1 MEEIDN
7 YKTQIRMNLW
17 DERSNNLVVEDAKYC
32 AEESCSKTIETI
44 IPLLVGNKKF
54 YLGVCARHLT
64 IMDAFDELLRKDD
77 HNNVRDICV
86 WESIR
91 NKSGHPP
98 ELVGFPRE
106 DYPIGVK
113 VWCKFCGRYH
123 LHGGSGHKV
132 AHCDGVTPYSK
143 YGYFAKRVEDSCPE
157 YDGGVHQWAITV
169 IFPPQSECQNC
180 KMLVNG
186 HLKDN
191 K

>member
-17 DERSNNLVVEDAKYC
+17 NVQRGDINLEHSKYC
-32 AEESCSKTIETI
+32 AEESCDKPIENI

-54 YLGVCARHLT
+54 YLGVCTRHLAVAG
-64 IMDAFDELLRKDD
+64 AFDELLHKDD
-77 HNNVRDICV
+77 HNKVRDICV

-91 NKSGHPP
+91 DKSGHPP

-113 VWCKFCGRYH
+113 VWCKFCGMYH

-132 AHCDGVTPYSK
+132 AHCGGVTPYSK
-143 YGYFAKRVEDSCPE
+143 YGYFAKCVENSCPE
-157 YDGGVHQWAITV
+157 YEGVHQWAITG

-180 KMLVNG
+180 KMLVDG